1 MICVGMACLRSN
13 VRCSPSVMYHSLLT
27 HFLNSFSEHAHI
39 HIHIHIQQS
48 PAPFLL
54 QAFYFGGRVAG
65 RVKIGKAKTAILKHA
80 FVLMIAHGL
89 VLFYD

>member
-1 MICVGMACLRSN
+1 
-13 VRCSPSVMYHSLLT
+13 MYSLV
-27 HFLNSFSEHAHI
+27 SE
-39 HIHIHIQQS
+39 QS

-89 VLFYD
+89 VLFYDYFVALQS